1 MFASLVIWLIVG
13 AFGGVSVLSAQTA
26 RAGTVYTAVPVT
38 RIEPDSPN
46 VRAILSAVRGAVTMP
61 NGTLVVAQPV
71 EKLLRM
77 FDSTG
82 AFRAMLGR
90 SGKGPDEFESLATIG
105 RVSDSLFAIDH
116 RTRRLSIFPHAAS
129 PSLSITLP
137 LLHLK
142 NTEYAYLE
150 AILANGGA
158 VSTVIESTGTASPS
172 QTLYLHRRDGG
183 QVQRILTFRE
193 GDFFASIR
201 VGPLNLQFP
210 QPLVIR
216 PLVLYSPPSGRV
228 AVLRTTVTDGGSAA
242 VELTWMTAAAGAE
255 VQRVAVP
262 VVKVRP
268 TDVDS
273 ILDVFS
279 TRLAPSLTRSGGVI
293 SPRELRDKAKAVMV
307 TNPIFPPVERAFMDD
322 DARVWLRIHGQADWM
337 IITRGRAAV
346 DRIRLPRNAEWLT
359 ASGMTLWAQQAND
372 DELPVLVRYRLVN
385 R

>member
-1 MFASLVIWLIVG
+1 MFGFVHRSISRNPLA
-13 AFGGVSVLSAQTA
+13 AEC
-26 RAGTVYTAVPVT
+26 AGT
-38 RIEPDSPN
+38 
-46 VRAILSAVRGAVTMP
+46 RACHP
-61 NGTLVVAQPV
+61 FQQEV
-71 EKLLRM
+71 E
-77 FDSTG
+77 SV
-82 AFRAMLGR
+82 
-90 SGKGPDEFESLATIG
+90 ATIG

-228 AVLRTTVTDGGSAA
+228 AVLRTTVTDGGAAA
-242 VELTWMTAAAGAE
+242 VELTWLTAAAGAE

-262 VVKVRP
+262 VVKVRRP
-268 TDVDS
+268 ML
-273 ILDVFS
+273 I
-279 TRLAPSLTRSGGVI
+279 ASLTYSQP
-293 SPRELRDKAKAVMV
+293 SSHPHS
-307 TNPIFPPVERAFMDD
+307 
-322 DARVWLRIHGQADWM
+322 HGQVGSSHRRSCV
-337 IITRGRAAV
+337 TR
-346 DRIRLPRNAEWLT
+346 PK
-359 ASGMTLWAQQAND
+359 Q
-372 DELPVLVRYRLVN
+372 
-385 R
+385 